1 MKKSSFHEFSA
12 TVYKR
17 LEEHFGQLEAP
28 LNFSQDYELAVA
40 VILSAQCTD
49 ERVNQVTVE
58 LFKKYPTLQS
68 FAEADLE
75 ELEEV
80 IFPTGFFRNKARM
93 IKGFASKLIT
103 DFGGKLPSSIAELTS
118 LPGFGRKTANVIIN
132 EIFGKAEG
140 IVVDTH
146 VKRISVKLGLTEEIS
161 PDSIEYDLME
171 KIEKKYWRRFSLYL
185 IYLGRKFCK
194 ANRTECLKCPLND
207 ICPSSSISVKK

>member
-12 TVYKR
+12 TVYQR
-17 LEEHFGQLEAP
+17 LEGHFGQLETP
-28 LNFSQDYELAVA
+28 LHYSQDYELAVA

-58 LFKKYPTLQS
+58 LFKKYTTLQS
-68 FAEADLE
+68 FADANLE
-75 ELEEV
+75 EL

-93 IKGFASKLIT
+93 IKGFASKLIS
-103 DFGGKLPSSIAELTS
+103 DFNGVLPSSIAELTS

-146 VKRISVKLGLTEEIS
+146 VKRISVKLGLTEEVS
-161 PDSIEYDLME
+161 PESIEYDLME

-194 ANRTECLKCPLND
+194 ANRTECLRCPLND
-207 ICPSSSISVKK
+207 ICPSSSVPKKK